1 MVEDAAIDEDPF
13 IGVEVVAEA
22 TKVTIVQK
30 TTQKS
35 HMLTRKLNFTCMEQ
49 ERTNSHVLIAKFWKR
64 YA

>member
-1 MVEDAAIDEDPF
+1 MAEDAAIDEDPF

-35 HMLTRKLNFTCMEQ
+35 HVLTRKLNSIYMEQ
-49 ERTNSHVLIAKFWKR
+49 ERTNSHVLIPKFWKK